1 MALSVR
7 GTAQAFSTA
16 STTVVM
22 IPIATQAGDMLILQA
37 VGGWAPSVPSG
48 WNTEYSKASTNIGS
62 FVASKVAGAGDA
74 GTNVTVSWSG
84 AYNNVINLIVIAGGG
99 YGIRPAQGHLWASSG
114 GTGTPGPVAGVAGD
128 MVVYIGGNRNDGGA
142 PTLSR
147 GTVDVAAADSSTI
160 AAGVIGHEIL
170 TADESGISCTFTA
183 PTSGN
188 GYEYSVLVIASAPI
202 PTNTQLS
209 RLSAEALIVD
219 ASTTVS
225 VSRVSTE
232 TLVND
237 AQVARGLSRLS
248 LEILIPSEPRFRGWA
263 GPL

>member
-7 GTAQAFSTA
+7 GIAQVFSTT
-16 STTVVM
+16 STTVVT
-22 IPIATQAGDMLILQA
+22 IPVATQAGDMLILQA
-37 VGGWAPSVPSG
+37 VGGWTPTVPAG
-48 WNTEYSKASTNIGS
+48 WNAEYSKAGTNIGS

-74 GTNVTVSWSG
+74 GATITVSWSN
-84 AYNNVINLIVIAGGG
+84 AYNNIVNLIVIAGG

-114 GTGTPGPVAGVAGD
+114 GTGTPGPVSGIAGD
-128 MVVYIGGNRNDGGA
+128 IVVYIGGNRSDGGA

-147 GTVDVAAADSSTI
+147 GTVDVTAADSSTI
-160 AAGVIGHEIL
+160 AAGAIGHEIL

>member
-1 MALSVR
+1 
-7 GTAQAFSTA
+7 
-16 STTVVM
+16 
-22 IPIATQAGDMLILQA
+22 MLILQA
-37 VGGWAPSVPSG
+37 VGGYTPSVPSG
-48 WNTEYSKASTNIGS
+48 WNPEYSRAGANIGS

-74 GTNVTVSWSG
+74 GTNITVSWSN
-84 AYNNVINLIVIAGGG
+84 AYNNVVNLIVIGGGG

-114 GTGTPGPVAGVAGD
+114 GTGTPGPVSGIAGD
-128 MVVYIGGNRNDGGA
+128 VVVYIGGNRSDGGA

-147 GTVDVAAADSSTI
+147 GTVDIAAADSSTI
-160 AAGVIGHEIL
+160 ATGVIGHEL
-170 TADESGISCTFTA
+170 LVVDESGISCTFTA
-183 PTSGN
+183 PTNGS
-188 GYEYSVLVIASAPI
+188 GYEYSVLAIASTPI
-202 PTNTQLS
+202 PTNAQLS
-209 RLSAEALIVD
+209 RLSVEALVVD

-225 VSRVSTE
+225 VSRISTE